1 MASTTGGTD
10 WRQLGERLNAALR
23 PLAPPIAIRFHFD
36 DKAEAPHFDRA
47 FPPANSAGRTGAV
60 PAGCVFWIEAVR
72 RTFFTVASDHANC
85 NVGSFTHG
93 FLDIAAAAKGDD
105 VTAALAA
112 GWIDE
117 AAFAALPVVGKKPT
131 AVTYGPLSEAS
142 RADAVLLRVNGVGL
156 MMLKDAFPELA
167 IEGKPQC
174 HVIPLAL
181 RTGAPAASVGC
192 ALSRARTGMKAE
204 ELVCVLPGA
213 RLLELVEMLEAAVSL
228 DRAMARYAG
237 QDAQRFA

>member
-1 MASTTGGTD
+1 MASTIGGTD
-10 WRQLGERLNAALR
+10 WRCLDERLSGALR
-23 PLAPPIAIRFHFD
+23 PLAPPIAIRFHFE
-36 DKAEAPHFDRA
+36 AEAEAAHFEA
-47 FPPANSAGRTGAV
+47 TLPPANDAGRTGAV

-72 RTFFTVASDHANC
+72 RTFFTVATDHANC
-85 NVGSFTHG
+85 NVGSYTHG

-105 VTAALAA
+105 VVAALAA

-117 AAFAALPVVGKKPT
+117 AAFAALPVIGKKPT
-131 AVTYGPLSEAS
+131 AVTYGPLSDANG
-142 RADAVLLRVNGVGL
+142 ADAVLLRVNGLGL

-167 IEGKPQC
+167 VEGKPQC
-174 HVIPLAL
+174 HIIPLAL
-181 RTGAPAASVGC
+181 KTGMPAASVGC

-204 ELVCVLPGA
+204 ELVCVLPAA
-213 RLLELVEMLEAAVSL
+213 RLAELVEKLETAVSL